1 MMDHDVLGS
10 EDDPQRCPIQS
21 KWALAGVD
29 TVVGDMQHNGWTFTR
44 CYSCLNLLSRER
56 HEGQVL
62 CTSCGRVA
70 LGRSQNDEFEYRLE
84 TGSGLLILTLEYR
97 VRSDF

>member
-1 MMDHDVLGS
+1 MDGLSLGA
-10 EDDPQRCPIQS
+10 I
-21 KWALAGVD
+21 LASVF
-29 TVVGDMQHNGWTFTR
+29 M
-44 CYSCLNLLSRER
+44 SPER

-62 CTSCGRVA
+62 CTSCGRVT

-97 VRSDF
+97 VTSGF